1 LTILDLSVIL
11 VFAFCIYLGYRRG
24 LVLSLYSVC
33 GWILALFLARQAYP
47 YVNQFLLNSF
57 VYDFIYRLV
66 EANLGLDE
74 LIAEKSLV
82 AQNALISGLALPA
95 FIIDI
100 LQSGNNPV
108 LHELLKAANISEYI
122 YAYLTV
128 ICINILSMVL
138 SFIIISM
145 LLRAI
150 LRSLNIVTRL
160 PVIHTLNRVGGIAA
174 GALQGLLVVWIS
186 GLIVTG
192 LVAMG
197 AAPWLGEMLEQS
209 TLAQR
214 FVDANF
220 LVDMILS
227 LTSARI

>member
-1 LTILDLSVIL
+1 MTILDLSVIL